1 MPGGSKICGHFTR
14 ISRSR
19 WQRAYH
25 NVNSGGVDPCWW
37 VRHMSGGEMPQP
49 ALDAIASNG
58 VAKRSTDDKAD
69 ARTRAAASVR
79 CGRDIFRGVYGMNDQ
94 RRPTHSKP
102 PPGRSPE
109 VFRVVHS

>member
-1 MPGGSKICGHFTR
+1 MPGGSKICGHLTR

-25 NVNSGGVDPCWW
+25 NVNSGGVDPCWC
-37 VRHMSGGEMPQP
+37 VRHMSGGQMPQP

-58 VAKRSTDDKAD
+58 VAKGSADNEAD
-69 ARTRAAASVR
+69 ARTWTASIWRGRA
-79 CGRDIFRGVYGMNDQ
+79 IFRGAYGMNDQ